1 MLKDGFTRPVAPQG
15 NSMAITK
22 AETQI
27 VWSAANNLSVSAG
40 STGTSDAFTF
50 DATSFNATITLKAD
64 NNGTPASGDKV
75 DFICFTQ
82 TVIRMALAPTN
93 TIVQRKALG
102 WRRWTRTPAIRTQTT
117 VAINL
122 SAKGGKIYAKNNAGS
137 NGITVSATMY
147 ETKG

>member
-1 MLKDGFTRPVAPQG
+1 
-15 NSMAITK
+15 MAITK

-64 NNGTPASGDKV
+64 NNGTPTSGDKV
-75 DFICFTQ
+75 DFYLLYTNGDPDGTSSDEYDSATQ
-82 TVIRMALAPTN
+82 GTWLATLDTN
-93 TIVQRKALG
+93 TND
-102 WRRWTRTPAIRTQTT
+102 PAQTT
-117 VAINL
+117 VAINP

-137 NGITVSATMY
+137 NGITASATMY

>member
-1 MLKDGFTRPVAPQG
+1 
-15 NSMAITK
+15 MAITK

-75 DFICFTQ
+75 DFYLLYTNGDPDGTSSDEYDSATQ
-82 TVIRMALAPTN
+82 GTWLATLDTN
-93 TIVQRKALG
+93 TND
-102 WRRWTRTPAIRTQTT
+102 PAQTT
-117 VAINL
+117 VSVNP

>member
-1 MLKDGFTRPVAPQG
+1 
-15 NSMAITK
+15 MAITK

-64 NNGTPASGDKV
+64 NNGTPTSGDKV
-75 DFICFTQ
+75 DFYLLYTNGDPDGTSSDEYDSATQ
-82 TVIRMALAPTN
+82 GTWLATLDTN
-93 TIVQRKALG
+93 TND
-102 WRRWTRTPAIRTQTT
+102 PAQTT
-117 VAINL
+117 VAINP

>member
-1 MLKDGFTRPVAPQG
+1 
-15 NSMAITK
+15 MAITK

-27 VWSAANNLSVSAG
+27 VWSAANNLSISAG

-64 NNGTPASGDKV
+64 NNGTPTSGDKV
-75 DFICFTQ
+75 DFYLLYTNGDPDGTSSDEYDSATQ
-82 TVIRMALAPTN
+82 GTWLATLDTN
-93 TIVQRKALG
+93 TND
-102 WRRWTRTPAIRTQTT
+102 PAQTT
-117 VAINL
+117 VAINP